1 MIARFPIVLGLLL
14 LARVCG
20 AAQDRPNIVLVV
32 ADDLG
37 IGDVKA
43 YGGDRCRIETPNFD
57 RLARE
62 GVRFTD
68 AHATAS
74 TCVPSRMAMITG
86 RYAWRYA
93 APEPANDG
101 PWGYLVPRLEPGTPT
116 LATVLQRAGYRSG
129 YIGKWHLGTLMSTTD
144 SKPQGPKNVDYERP
158 LRVGPA
164 EYGFDSSFILPG
176 SLDMYPYAFL
186 RDGDWVGP
194 VNATSA
200 FSGFQRFGPAAAGFE
215 DHLVLDRLGAEAEAF
230 LAGAAAAD
238 KKAPFF
244 LCVGLTAPHSPI
256 SPGKAF
262 RGKSALGPYGDLVME
277 TDACLGRILEALDRT
292 GLADTTIVVAT
303 SDHGPAPYAG
313 NQPETAGQYKQM
325 QAAGHFSNGS
335 FRGFKFDI
343 YEGAHRVP
351 FLVRWPGKA
360 PAGTVCPRLVG
371 LVDLMATFAGAAKAR
386 LVDGEGADSVS
397 FLPLLENPKAEGSRR
412 TLVMTSDAAFAIRRG
427 SLKLI
432 LSPGSG
438 CSGQWGNEPSDEAA
452 WQAAVTA
459 FGHPPTLSELG
470 LPQFVQLYN
479 LNRDPA
485 ETKNLAE
492 SQPEDVSALLEQID
506 TLVASG
512 RTTPG
517 DWLENDRP
525 VSYFDKIPPFVLA
538 K

>member
-1 MIARFPIVLGLLL
+1 MSARAPFVLGVALLCCPSL
-14 LARVCG
+14 P
-20 AAQDRPNIVLVV
+20 AQDRPNIVLVV

-37 IGDVKA
+37 IGDVKV
-43 YGGDRCRIETPNFD
+43 YGGETCRVETPNFD

-74 TCVPSRMAMITG
+74 TCVPSRMAMMTG
-86 RYAWRYA
+86 RYAWRFA
-93 APEPANDG
+93 EPDPALDG

-129 YIGKWHLGTLMSTTD
+129 YLGKWHLGTLMSTRD
-144 SKPQGPKNVDYERP
+144 SKPQGPRNVDYATP

-164 EYGFDSSFILPG
+164 EYGFVTSFILPG
-176 SLDMYPYAFL
+176 SLDMFPYAFL
-186 RDGDWVGP
+186 RDGVWEGP
-194 VNATSA
+194 VDTTKA
-200 FSGFQRFGPAAAGFE
+200 FSGFQRSGPAASGFR
-215 DHLVLDRLGAEAEAF
+215 DDLVLDLLGKEAESF
-230 LAGAAAAD
+230 IAGAVAD
-238 KKAPFF
+238 QGAPFF
-244 LCVGLTAPHSPI
+244 LCIGLTAPHSPI
-256 SPGKAF
+256 SPGQAF

-277 TDACLGRILEALDRT
+277 TDACLGRILDALDRAGVAGKT
-292 GLADTTIVVAT
+292 LVVAT
-303 SDHGPAPYAG
+303 SDHGAAPYAG
-313 NQPETAGQYKQM
+313 NGPETAGQFKDL
-325 QAAGHFSNGS
+325 QAAGHFSNGR

-360 PAGTVCPRLVG
+360 AAGKVCPRLVG

-386 LVDGEGADSVS
+386 MMDGEGADSVS
-397 FLPLLENPKAEGSRR
+397 FLPLLENPTAEGPRR
-412 TLVMTSDAAFAIRRG
+412 TLVMTSDTAFSIRRG
-427 SLKLI
+427 PLKLI
-432 LSPGSG
+432 LSPGAG
-438 CSGQWGNEPSDEAA
+438 CGGQWGNEPPDQIA

-459 FGHPPTLSELG
+459 FGRPPTLSELG

-479 LNRDPA
+479 LTRDPA
-485 ETKNLAE
+485 EKDNLAPA
-492 SQPEDVSALLEQID
+492 QPEDVSALLEQID
-506 TLVASG
+506 TLIASG

-525 VSYFDKIPPFVLA
+525 VDYFAKIPPFVLA